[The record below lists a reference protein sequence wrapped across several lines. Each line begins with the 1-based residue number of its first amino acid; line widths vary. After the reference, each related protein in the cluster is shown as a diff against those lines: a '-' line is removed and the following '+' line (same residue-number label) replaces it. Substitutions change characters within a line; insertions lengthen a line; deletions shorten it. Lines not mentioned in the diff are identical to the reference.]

1 MILMRSPKGGVGTT
15 FLTARLAIALAGR
28 GLEVSAIDCTRQDS
42 LKLFFEISPTQ
53 ELEVLGSA
61 LTSDAVSGVQ
71 LFRADT
77 DAEPRTLADLLQAHC
92 GDRRVCIVDL
102 GAAPMAWR
110 RALLPQAAIEI
121 CPLVPSPVAL
131 AALTQVD
138 DAEPVL
144 SLTRTA
150 FILNQLDDRR
160 RLSNDIHKL
169 VRTLFG
175 DQLLGTVRRDEAV
188 NEALAAMKPLA
199 AFAPAS
205 AALNDIEQTASTL
218 IARLGLGAAP
228 DRQEAVA

>member
-71 LFRADT
+71 LFRADM
-77 DAEPRTLADLLQAHC
+77 DAEPPVLADLLRGQC
-92 GDRRVCIVDL
+92 SDGRVCIVDL
-102 GAAPMAWR
+102 GAAPMAWG
-110 RALLPQAAIEI
+110 RALLPPAAIEI

-205 AALNDIEQTASTL
+205 AALSDIEQTASTL